1 MCEEKLSALED
12 FQAVGANGIHV
23 CYVEFNMS
31 RPVYYNKTRQNWL
44 KLG

>member
-23 CYVEFNMS
+23 CYVELY
-31 RPVYYNKTRQNWL
+31 V
-44 KLG
+44 